1 MGSVPDNLPHGVSV
15 DMATQPGNPKDVAML
30 LNSINTLGASSLDN
44 EQNRL
49 NILKQ
54 ARLLVQA
61 LETPRETMI
70 KHLWAQP
77 ATGCAIA
84 SGVESGLFD
93 FMARNPGS
101 KTVAQLAAELDFEKD
116 LLARSMRHL
125 ASTGYLRETGVDEY
139 ETNHFSRS
147 LTLPIIGSAY
157 SCVVGGVWP
166 TFCNFPT
173 YLKKNERRMT
183 PDIGPLQDAIGSKKD
198 FFTHIM
204 EKYPAGEFQQFMKG
218 YGQGRR
224 LWMDPDFYPVVE
236 RLVNGADT
244 TSPDAAFIVDIG
256 GGIGHDLDEFCRKQP
271 AAPGRH
277 VLQDLPHVLS
287 QAQVQDLDS
296 KIELMP
302 YDFNTEQPV
311 KGARAYYLHSVLH
324 DWTDEVCESILAR
337 VKAAM
342 RAGYSRLLINE
353 NVIPSKGAD
362 WQVTALD
369 MVVMT
374 VFASRERTEEEWYQ
388 LLEGAAGL
396 SIVKIWSRGEGSESL
411 IECELA

>member
-1 MGSVPDNLPHGVSV
+1 
-15 DMATQPGNPKDVAML
+15 
-30 LNSINTLGASSLDN
+30 
-44 EQNRL
+44 
-49 NILKQ
+49 
-54 ARLLVQA
+54 
-61 LETPRETMI
+61 
-70 KHLWAQP
+70 
-77 ATGCAIA
+77 
-84 SGVESGLFD
+84 
-93 FMARNPGS
+93 
-101 KTVAQLAAELDFEKD
+101 
-116 LLARSMRHL
+116 
-125 ASTGYLRETGVDEY
+125 
-139 ETNHFSRS
+139 
-147 LTLPIIGSAY
+147 
-157 SCVVGGVWP
+157 
-166 TFCNFPT
+166 
-173 YLKKNERRMT
+173 MT
-183 PDIGPLQDAIGSKKD
+183 PETGPLQDAIGSNKD

-244 TSPDAAFIVDIG
+244 TSSDAAFIVDIG
-256 GGIGHDLDEFCRKQP
+256 GGIGHDIDEFCRKQP

-287 QAQVQDLDS
+287 QAQVQDLDP

-302 YDFNTEQPV
+302 YDFHTEQPV

-353 NVIPSKGAD
+353 NVIPSKHAD

-369 MVVMT
+369 MVMMT

-396 SIVKIWSRGEGSESL
+396 RIVKIWSRGEGSESL

>member
-15 DMATQPGNPKDVAML
+15 DMVTQPSNPKDVATL

-49 NILKQ
+49 NLLKQ

-93 FMARNPGS
+93 FMARNPGP
-101 KTVAQLAAELDFEKD
+101 KTVDQLAVELDFEKD

-173 YLKKNERRMT
+173 YLKKNGRRMT

-198 FFTHIM
+198 FFTHVM

-287 QAQVQDLDS
+287 QAQVQELDS

-311 KGARAYYLHSVLH
+311 KRIISTLYY
-324 DWTDEVCESILAR
+324 TT
-337 VKAAM
+337 
-342 RAGYSRLLINE
+342 GQTRLLINE

-369 MVVMT
+369 MVMMT

-396 SIVKIWSRGEGSESL
+396 RIVKIWSRGEGSESL
-411 IECELA
+411 IEYLRVRPKTFVSSSELPVEIIVQDSY